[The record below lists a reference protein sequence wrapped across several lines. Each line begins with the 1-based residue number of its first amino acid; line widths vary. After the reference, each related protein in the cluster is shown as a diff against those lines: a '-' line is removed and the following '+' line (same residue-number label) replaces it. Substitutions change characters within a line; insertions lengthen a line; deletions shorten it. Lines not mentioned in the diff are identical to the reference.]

1 MERAS
6 DEELIR
12 THHNLSRFFV
22 EERQISWVALLGV
35 IIWGVY
41 GYRHMPQRKDPEV
54 AVRVAV
60 ASCQWPGAT
69 AQQVEQLITRPI
81 ESTIAQNKTIHPPS
95 ASDFGIRS
103 LSLPGASFVYVQ
115 LAENTGDTREQFND
129 INLRLA
135 ATSTRLPQGA
145 SGIQFQ
151 SDFGDT
157 ATLMMTVASPLADD
171 IEISL
176 RARTLENAIRKVRAG
191 TRGERVTII
200 YTYPLGISGAA
211 MRQTTESAARFAQE
225 GGTFSDVHII
235 QGNGFNGID
244 GATQKTDAEIQER
257 IQTFL
262 STRIQASD
270 VDPDAWAPIIVRDP
284 AEAESRL
291 KAVAGPKYSY
301 AQLDDFTDLLARS
314 FLGVAEVSR
323 VDRKGVLPQQV
334 YLNYSQDRLAAYNL
348 QPSDLGNLLSMRNIT
363 RSAGSVD
370 TTQQTVRL
378 NASGQFED
386 AASIGG
392 VMVANTSAGAPVY
405 LRDLVQISRS
415 YQTPAQYLNT
425 YSWQGPDHVW
435 RRSRAVTLAIYM
447 RSGEQIQRFGTSITK
462 SLDAVRPVLPADLII
477 ARTSDQPLQVREN
490 IDLFMDALYEAIAL
504 VVIVALIGFWE
515 WRSALL
521 MAISIPITLAMTF
534 GIAYMVRIDLQQVS
548 IATLIIALGLLV
560 DDPVVANDAIKRELA
575 TGVPRIHA
583 SWLGPTKLARAI
595 MYATVTNIIAYL
607 PFLLL
612 TGSTGEF
619 LRSLPIV
626 MTAALLSSRVASMTF
641 IPMLAYYILRPSKKP
656 EMTIAEQRTSGFYGW
671 YYRASGWAIEH
682 RWIVFGVSVVFL
694 AIGATVGLTLK
705 SQFFPEDVQ
714 YWSYVDIWMPNN
726 TPVSRTQRAAE
737 QAEAVVRRVVAQYA
751 QEHPPK
757 DTSES
762 LLRSVTTFVGGGGP
776 RFWFSASPEQQQQ
789 NYAELVIQLRSKEA
803 TPAIAAQLQAA
814 LDAEVPGANII
825 FHQLQTNPVEF
836 PVEVRIAGIAD
847 VDPSREAQDI
857 RTLHQIATQ
866 GEKVFRALPGVAVVQ
881 NDWFPESPE
890 LNLNINPDQANLA
903 GITNMDVANSTA
915 TATAGTT
922 VATLRE
928 GNKQIPVV
936 ARLQTDQR
944 GQVSDVRNLYVYGSQ
959 TNSKVPL
966 TAVADVQTGMAT
978 ERIRRLEHFRV
989 ISVHVYPA
997 PGQLPSEILKEATPG
1012 LQQLENSL
1020 PAGYRIQLGGEKA
1033 KQSQGFSNLATV
1045 LLISLSGIYIA
1056 LLLQFKN
1063 AVKPFLVFAA
1073 APYGVVGAL
1082 LVLGMTRTPFGFM
1095 AFLGVASLIG
1105 VIISHVIVLFDF
1117 IEEMHELGEPLEQ
1130 ALRDAGIARLR
1141 PVLVTV
1147 AATILALFPLAIHGG
1162 PLWKP
1167 LCYAQ
1172 IGGLA
1177 VATMI
1182 TLILVPV
1189 LYSIAVIDLKIVKWD
1204 GAIEGSAT
1212 HEG

>member
-22 EERQISWVALLGV
+22 EQRQIAWVALLGV
-35 IIWGVY
+35 VAWGVY

-60 ASCQWPGAT
+60 ATCQWPGAT

-81 ESTIAQNKTIHPPS
+81 EDTIAQNKSVHPPS

-103 LSLPGASFVYVQ
+103 LSLPGVSFVYVQ
-115 LAENTGDTREQFND
+115 LAENTADTREQFND

-135 ATSTRLPQGA
+135 AASARLPQGA

-157 ATLMMTVASPLADD
+157 AALMLTVASPPANG

-176 RARTLENAIRKVRAG
+176 RAKTIENEIRAARVGKQGA
-191 TRGERVTII
+191 RVTIV
-200 YTYPLGISGAA
+200 YTYPLGISGTVI
-211 MRQTTESAARFAQE
+211 RQTTASVAAFAQE

-235 QGNGFNGID
+235 QGNGFSGID
-244 GATQKTDAEIQER
+244 GATQKIDAQIEQR

-262 STRIQASD
+262 ATRIQASD
-270 VDPDAWAPIIVRDP
+270 IDPDAWAPIIVRDP
-284 AEAESRL
+284 GETASRL

-323 VDRKGVLPQQV
+323 VDRKGVLPQQI
-334 YLNYSQDRLAAYNL
+334 YLNYSQERLAAYNL
-348 QPSDLGNLLSMRNIT
+348 QPSDLGNLLSARNIT
-363 RSAGSVD
+363 RPAGSLE
-370 TTQQTVRL
+370 TTQQKIRL

-386 AASIGG
+386 AAAIGG
-392 VMVANTSAGAPVY
+392 VMVANTGTGAPVY
-405 LRDLVQISRS
+405 LRDLAQVSRS

-425 YSWQGPDHVW
+425 YSWEGPDHVW
-435 RRSRAVTLAIYM
+435 HRSRAVTLAVYM
-447 RSGEQIQRFGTSITK
+447 RSGQQIQRFGTSITK
-462 SLDAVRPVLPADLII
+462 ALDAARPALPADLII

-490 IDLFMDALYEAIAL
+490 IDLFMNALYEAIGL

-534 GIAYMVRIDLQQVS
+534 GIAYIVKIDLQQVS

-575 TGVPRIHA
+575 MGIPRVHA

-595 MYATVTNIIAYL
+595 LYATITNIIAYL
-607 PFLLL
+607 PFLML

-619 LRSLPIV
+619 LYSLPIV
-626 MTAALLSSRVASMTF
+626 MTAALVSSRVASMTF
-641 IPMLAYYILRPSKKP
+641 IPMLAFYLLRPSKKP
-656 EMTIAEQRTSGFYGW
+656 EPTIAEQRTQGFYGW
-671 YYRASGWAIEH
+671 YYRAAGWAIEH
-682 RWIVFGVSVVFL
+682 RWIVFAASIAFL

-714 YWSYVDIWMPNN
+714 YWSYVDIWLPNN
-726 TPVSRTQRAAE
+726 APVSLTKRTAE
-737 QAEAVVRRVVAQYA
+737 QAEAVVRRVVAEYA
-751 QEHPPK
+751 K
-757 DTSES
+757 DHLTKDKSES
-762 LLRSVTTFVGGGGP
+762 LLDSVTTFVGGGGP
-776 RFWFSASPEQQQQ
+776 RFWFSASPEQQQT
-789 NYAELVIQLRSKEA
+789 NYAEMVIQLRSKDA
-803 TPAIAAQLQAA
+803 TPAIAAKLQAA

-836 PVEVRIAGIAD
+836 PVEVRIAAVAD
-847 VDPSREAQDI
+847 LDPSREAADI
-857 RTLHQIATQ
+857 RTLRRIADQ
-866 GEKVFRALPGVAVVQ
+866 GEKIFRTLPGVAVVQ
-881 NDWFPESPE
+881 NDWFPESPQ
-890 LNLNINPDQANLA
+890 LNLKINPDKANMA
-903 GITNMDVANSTA
+903 GVTNMDVANSTA

-928 GNKQIPVV
+928 GNNQIPVV
-936 ARLQTDQR
+936 ARLQTNER

-959 TNSKVPL
+959 TNAKVPL
-966 TAVADVQTGMAT
+966 TAVANIETGLIT

-989 ISVHVYPA
+989 MSVHVFPS
-997 PGQLPSEILKEATPG
+997 PGVLPSQVLKEATPG
-1012 LQQLENSL
+1012 LRQLEQNL
-1020 PAGYRIQLGGEKA
+1020 PPGYRIQMGGENA
-1033 KQSQGFSNLATV
+1033 KQSQGFSNLAVV
-1045 LLISLSGIYIA
+1045 LVISLFGIYIA
-1056 LLLQFKN
+1056 LLMQFKN

-1073 APYGVVGAL
+1073 TPYGIVGAL
-1082 LVLGMTRTPFGFM
+1082 IALGVTRTPFGFM
-1095 AFLGVASLIG
+1095 AFLGIASLIG

-1162 PLWKP
+1162 PLWQP
-1167 LCYAQ
+1167 LCFAQ

-1177 VATMI
+1177 VATII

-1189 LYSIAVIDLKIVKWD
+1189 LYSIAVIDLKVVRWD
-1204 GAIEGSAT
+1204 GEIEAPAKES
-1212 HEG
+1212 